1 MERWKKICVFIK
13 RMARSHTLLS
23 GWWWVD
29 QNSAEPS
36 MSLSPFFLGMS
47 L

>member
-1 MERWKKICVFIK
+1 MEKWKKICVFIK

-23 GWWWVD
+23 GWWD